1 MSVKQINSGDKNK
14 VEHKVKN
21 KKLNYDPVILW
32 VTAFVTSAFV
42 VWSAIDLT
50 SMQAVTAKVF
60 EMITVQFGWLF
71 LLVSTAMLLCCFV
84 LANGRSGS
92 VKLGLPGTMPEFSD
106 FVWFSMIFAGA
117 IAAGI
122 IFWGPVEAVYHVT
135 TAPPYFGATADK
147 ALGAQNAMTYAF
159 FHWGL
164 TPWAF
169 FTIPT
174 IAIAHASY
182 KKGLPLK
189 FSTAF
194 YYVIGDRIHGAWG
207 KAIDI
212 LAAFATIGAI
222 STSTGMIS
230 LILLSGLKDQF
241 GIALP
246 QWFSLVIIGILAL
259 VIGVAVYTGL
269 EKGIRAVASL
279 RMWMFIAF
287 WLLILVFG
295 PTLYLIKLT
304 MQASGQYLFHLIP
317 MSIYVGAGI
326 EGNWVGNWTVFYWA
340 WWMAGAPFTCLYIAR
355 ISKGRSIRQLVLAVL
370 VLPTVV
376 DFLWFGVVGGAGVFY
391 DISELIKVKGIES
404 AIFAIASHMPLTSIL
419 YVFLTIMVAT
429 FSITIVNSSSV
440 ALASFIVTPNTE
452 PTPNLRLFSSLA
464 ICSVAAILTY
474 IGTLKPMQSVAVA
487 TGFPMVFL
495 LSIATVSAFK
505 GVYSELKSTDIP
517 GVTALECHTN
527 Y

>member
-1 MSVKQINSGDKNK
+1 M
-14 VEHKVKN
+14 EN
-21 KKLNYDPVILW
+21 KKLNYDPIILW

-42 VWSAIDLT
+42 IWSAIDLE
-50 SMQAVTAKVF
+50 SMQAVTSKVF
-60 EMITVQFGWLF
+60 ELITVQFGWLF
-71 LLVSTAMLLCCFV
+71 LLVSTAMLLCCFI
-84 LANGRSGS
+84 LASGRYGS
-92 VKLGLPGTMPEFSD
+92 VKLGLPEAMPEFSD

-135 TAPPYFGATADK
+135 TAPPYFGGTEDK

-174 IAIAHASY
+174 I
-182 KKGLPLK
+182 
-189 FSTAF
+189 
-194 YYVIGDRIHGAWG
+194 
-207 KAIDI
+207 
-212 LAAFATIGAI
+212 GAI

-241 GIALP
+241 GIQLP

-259 VIGVAVYTGL
+259 VIGIAVYTGL
-269 EKGIRAVASL
+269 EKGIQAVANL
-279 RMWMFIAF
+279 RMWMFIGF
-287 WLLILVFG
+287 WVLILAFG
-295 PTLYLIKLT
+295 PTLFLIKLT
-304 MQASGQYLFHLIP
+304 MQASGQYLFNLIP
-317 MSIYVGAGI
+317 MSIYAGAGV
-326 EGNWVGNWTVFYWA
+326 EGNWVGDWTVFYWA

-370 VLPTVV
+370 ILPTIV

-391 DISELIKVKGIES
+391 DISEIIKIKGIES

-419 YVFLTIMVAT
+419 YIFLTIMVAT

-440 ALASFIVTPNTE
+440 ALASFIVQPNTE

-495 LSIATVSAFK
+495 LSAATVSAFR
-505 GVYSELKSTDIP
+505 GVNADLKTDETPVVSASECET
-517 GVTALECHTN
+517 TC
-527 Y
+527 